1 MAAAATVAALL
12 SLFKRLYVGKD
23 LSNMALR
30 KSPFWRTVRKV
41 DDLVGEGIYIP
52 YNYGLPV
59 GYSANFANAQANVRA
74 SKVARWFLERNEYSG
89 FHTIKSEAIYASR
102 GKEAAFL
109 SVKEKELNEVVKGM
123 GQEFAVHMWGDG
135 SGVIGRLGDTTTGAT
150 PTSTLTD
157 PRDAVKLHIG
167 QVLVANDTAD
177 ATSIR
182 TDVYEITDINR
193 STGAITFTRTSGSAD
208 DWAANDYIFVQ
219 GNQGAMFSGVQAWI
233 PSTDPSDTFMGMDRS
248 DDPVMKGGWRG
259 SWLGSI
265 EESALDLC
273 ANMGTYFNEAA
284 SGLWLNRYNWFRLE
298 RELKAK
304 NSLIYDDQ
312 ASGYFGVKAISL
324 NTPEGS
330 LPVMA
335 DPFCPSDT
343 GFLLDHDSWEIH
355 HMEGLPHMVTE
366 DGLSSLRLSDEH
378 GIEVRFR
385 AWMEGLCFRPFTN
398 GRFPIS

>member
-1 MAAAATVAALL
+1 MAAQATVAALL
-12 SLFKRLYVGKD
+12 ALFKRLYIGKD

-30 KSPFWRTVRKV
+30 RSPFWRTVRKI

-59 GYSANFANAQANVRA
+59 GASASFANAQANAKA
-74 SKVARWFLERNEYSG
+74 SKVARWFLERVTYSG
-89 FHTIKSEAIYASR
+89 FHTIASEAIFASR

-109 SVKEKELNEVVKGM
+109 SVKEKELNEVVQYM
-123 GQEFAVHMWGDG
+123 GQEFAAHMWGDG
-135 SGVIGRLGDTTTGAT
+135 SGAIGRLGDTTTGASA
-150 PTSTLTD
+150 TSTLTD
-157 PRDAVKLHIG
+157 PRDAVKFHLG
-167 QVLVANDTAD
+167 QVLVANDTAN

-182 TDVYEITDINR
+182 TDVYRVDGINR
-193 STGAITFTRTSGSAD
+193 VTGLLTLTRVSGAAD
-208 DWAANDYIFVQ
+208 DWAANDYVFVQ

-233 PSTDPSDTFMGMDRS
+233 PAADPSDTFKGMDRS
-248 DDPVMKGGWRG
+248 DDPIMKAGWRG

-273 ANMGTYFNEAA
+273 ARMGQYFNDAA

-304 NSLIYDDQ
+304 NSLIYDEQ
-312 ASGYFGVKAISL
+312 ASGYFGVKALSL

-335 DPFCPSDT
+335 DPFCPVTD
-343 GFLLDHDSWEIH
+343 GFILDHDSWEIH
-355 HMEGLPHMVTE
+355 HMEGLPHMVTD
-366 DGLSSLRLSDEH
+366 DGNSSLRLSDEH

-385 AWMEGLCFRPFTN
+385 AWMQGLCYRPFTN